1 MHIEILQR
9 EQKSHFYIESSVISG
24 AVGGKTGKTSVLLGF
39 SKIVAAAC
47 HTVMVVLPSLERA
60 RCAGGAAGYCGM
72 TYIGQN

>member
-47 HTVMVVLPSLERA
+47 HTVMVVLPSLGARA
-60 RCAGGAAGYCGM
+60 APVAPPV
-72 TYIGQN
+72 IVE